1 MSLWNGDTRVLTP
14 KEKQIDH
21 FFHFYLGDTV
31 KGIGNHFGLVFN
43 LHTYLEKHRHI
54 KPAILAKRITLNGKP
69 IFTEKELT
77 RYLKSQKSQA
87 GGAGSDVY
95 DKVFARISAAIP
107 SSTGSTGSAGP
118 VNLGKCLPGINL
130 GIIGDIFDKM
140 FFAMYHLE
148 QIPVVGQ
155 LLIAPAFDVVTL
167 GLPAGSELVEKLI
180 TYGAGVLPVPGIVG
194 ELAATIA
201 ECLLSFVATCLNLS
215 RKQFGSAF
223 KTSLGMIP
231 FAGDILETS
240 AQQFEIGLGRYM
252 ARRDAMIDP
261 VRPYSATLGKLGNA
275 YLPTLEIP
283 TETAPPLTMET
294 VNKVKEELEETLQE
308 TAKRNPQVRQALDAL
323 EKVKTTVTTVLP
335 DVLPADLVEKIEA
348 QDIPGATTIVV
359 NKVKEL
365 AGSLTDPTALLNQ
378 AKAAA
383 TKAVSNT
390 GAKATNVVSNAA
402 AKAVSNVKT
411 KVTNVA
417 TKAVNAGKNKVKSV
431 KVTRKTRVRNNRKTR
446 RG

>member
-1 MSLWNGDTRVLTP
+1 
-14 KEKQIDH
+14 
-21 FFHFYLGDTV
+21 
-31 KGIGNHFGLVFN
+31 
-43 LHTYLEKHRHI
+43 
-54 KPAILAKRITLNGKP
+54 
-69 IFTEKELT
+69 
-77 RYLKSQKSQA
+77 
-87 GGAGSDVY
+87 
-95 DKVFARISAAIP
+95 
-107 SSTGSTGSAGP
+107 
-118 VNLGKCLPGINL
+118 
-130 GIIGDIFDKM
+130 
-140 FFAMYHLE
+140 
-148 QIPVVGQ
+148 
-155 LLIAPAFDVVTL
+155 
-167 GLPAGSELVEKLI
+167 
-180 TYGAGVLPVPGIVG
+180 
-194 ELAATIA
+194 
-201 ECLLSFVATCLNLS
+201 
-215 RKQFGSAF
+215 
-223 KTSLGMIP
+223 
-231 FAGDILETS
+231 
-240 AQQFEIGLGRYM
+240 
-252 ARRDAMIDP
+252 
-261 VRPYSATLGKLGNA
+261 
-275 YLPTLEIP
+275 
-283 TETAPPLTMET
+283 
-294 VNKVKEELEETLQE
+294 VKEELQETLQE

-390 GAKATNVVSNAA
+390 AAKATNVVSNTA